1 MEQDDGRKNTAQDE
15 IKVTDRRK
23 FTREGE
29 RISSETVSRTSAPSS
44 SEGSA
49 SPDSASQE
57 TGSKATESSPG
68 EAPSTDLF
76 VTHIMALSQL
86 GMIHLGQIENPATN
100 KDEADLPAAREV
112 IDLLGMLRDKTQ
124 GNLTPEEQNLLDT
137 WLYQLR
143 IAFSQQAGS
152 R

>member
-1 MEQDDGRKNTAQDE
+1 MEQDDSRKNTEDDE
-15 IKVTDRRK
+15 VKVTDRRK

-29 RISSETVSRTSAPSS
+29 RISSETASRNSTPSS
-44 SEGSA
+44 SEEPATAGA
-49 SPDSASQE
+49 DSE
-57 TGSKATESSPG
+57 VPESTPG
-68 EAPSTDLF
+68 EDPSTDLF

-86 GMIHLGQIENPATN
+86 GMIHLGRLENPSTN
-100 KDEADLPAAREV
+100 KAEVNLPAAREV

-124 GNLTPEEQNLLDT
+124 GNLSSEEQNLLDT

-143 IAFSQQAGS
+143 MEFTKQAGS

>member
-1 MEQDDGRKNTAQDE
+1 MEQDDGRKDTTQDE

-44 SEGSA
+44 SEE
-49 SPDSASQE
+49 SASQE

-86 GMIHLGQIENPATN
+86 GMIHLGQIENPSTN
-100 KDEADLPAAREV
+100 KAEPDLPAAREV

-143 IAFSQQAGS
+143 IAFSRQAGS
-152 R
+152 H

>member
-1 MEQDDGRKNTAQDE
+1 MEQDEGRKNAAQDE

-23 FTREGE
+23 FTREGD
-29 RISSETVSRTSAPSS
+29 RVSSETVSGTSAPPS
-44 SEGSA
+44 SEGPA
-49 SPDSASQE
+49 SPDSAS
-57 TGSKATESSPG
+57 KASP
-68 EAPSTDLF
+68 EDAPGADLF

-86 GMIHLGQIENPATN
+86 GMIHLGQIKNPAT
-100 KDEADLPAAREV
+100 KKAEADLPAAREV

-152 R
+152 H

>member
-1 MEQDDGRKNTAQDE
+1 MEQDDGRKNTTQDE

-49 SPDSASQE
+49 SPDSAAHE
-57 TGSKATESSPG
+57 AGSKTSPE

-100 KDEADLPAAREV
+100 KAEADLPAAREV

>member
-1 MEQDDGRKNTAQDE
+1 MDNQKDATEGE

-23 FTREGE
+23 FTSEGE
-29 RISSETVSRTSAPSS
+29 RVASETVPTTPAPSNS
-44 SEGSA
+44 DEA
-49 SPDSASQE
+49 ASQE
-57 TGSKATESSPG
+57 TGPKATESHPEES
-68 EAPSTDLF
+68 PSTDLF
-76 VTHIMALSQL
+76 ATHILALSHL
-86 GMIHLGQIENPATN
+86 GMIHLGQIENPTTN
-100 KDEADLPAAREV
+100 KAEADLPAAREV

-143 IAFSQQAGS
+143 MVFSQQAGS

>member
-1 MEQDDGRKNTAQDE
+1 MEQDDGRKNTEHDE

-29 RISSETVSRTSAPSS
+29 RVSSETVSRTSAPPS

-49 SPDSASQE
+49 SPDSARQE
-57 TGSKATESSPG
+57 TGSRASPG
-68 EAPSTDLF
+68 EAPGADLF

-86 GMIHLGQIENPATN
+86 GMIHLGQIENPATS
-100 KDEADLPAAREV
+100 KAEADLPAAREV

-143 IAFSQQAGS
+143 IAFSQQAGNH
-152 R
+152 

>member
-1 MEQDDGRKNTAQDE
+1 MERDDHRKNASEGD

-29 RISSETVSRTSAPSS
+29 RVSPDDVSRNST
-44 SEGSA
+44 
-49 SPDSASQE
+49 QE
-57 TGSKATESSPG
+57 TTEESNSEASTREETSPN
-68 EAPSTDLF
+68 EEPSADLF

-86 GMIHLGQIENPATN
+86 GMIHLGHIENPATH
-100 KDEADLPAAREV
+100 KAEADLPAAREV
-112 IDLLGMLRDKTQ
+112 IDLLGMLREKTQ

-143 IAFSQQAGS
+143 MAFTQVAGT

>member
-1 MEQDDGRKNTAQDE
+1 MERDESRNSASEGE

-29 RISSETVSRTSAPSS
+29 RVSPEDVSRTSTPDA
-44 SEGSA
+44 EKGS
-49 SPDSASQE
+49 DSAGKGGEPASQDQ
-57 TGSKATESSPG
+57 
-68 EAPSTDLF
+68 PSADLF

-86 GMIHLGQIENPATN
+86 GMIHLGRIENPATQ
-100 KDEADLPAAREV
+100 KAETDLPAAREV
-112 IDLLGMLRDKTQ
+112 IDLLGMLREKTQ

-143 IAFSQQAGS
+143 MAFSQVASS

>member
-29 RISSETVSRTSAPSS
+29 RVSSETVSSTSTPPS

-49 SPDSASQE
+49 SPEPA
-57 TGSKATESSPG
+57 SKASP
-68 EAPSTDLF
+68 EDAPGADLF

-100 KDEADLPAAREV
+100 KAEADLPAAREV

-152 R
+152 H

>member
-29 RISSETVSRTSAPSS
+29 RISSETVSGTSAPASAQ
-44 SEGSA
+44 GSA
-49 SPDSASQE
+49 SPDSASHE
-57 TGSKATESSPG
+57 TGSKASPE
-68 EAPSTDLF
+68 EAPGNDLF
-76 VTHIMALSQL
+76 VTHIMAFSQL

-100 KDEADLPAAREV
+100 KTEPDLPAAREV

-124 GNLTPEEQNLLDT
+124 GNLTPEEQKLLDT
-137 WLYQLR
+137 CLYQLR
-143 IAFSQQAGS
+143 TAFSQQAGS